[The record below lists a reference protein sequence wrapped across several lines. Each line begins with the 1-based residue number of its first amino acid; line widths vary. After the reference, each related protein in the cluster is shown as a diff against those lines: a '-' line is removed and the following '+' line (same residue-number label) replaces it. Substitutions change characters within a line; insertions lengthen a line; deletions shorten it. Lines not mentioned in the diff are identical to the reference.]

1 MASVSS
7 ERVVGRWPWVF
18 LVALV
23 LLALN
28 LRSPFV
34 GVSAVTDELRSA
46 LDVGNGAVGLL
57 TSLPVLC
64 FALAA
69 PVALALVRR
78 YGAESA
84 VLACLGL
91 VLVGSL
97 VRSSG
102 SFAVAVLGTVVIGLG
117 ITIGNV
123 VVPVLIRSRV
133 APERVGTVTGLYT
146 AVMNVGSMIVLIGSG
161 PLASASGW
169 RAALLAPAVLSV
181 VAALVWWRV
190 VGTSRRAAPGPAEGA
205 TSGAADA
212 PDVATAVPSG
222 PVWRDPVA
230 VLLVVAFAGQS
241 TSFYS
246 LTAWLPSILA
256 DEAGAGS
263 AAGALASV
271 FQVSAVVGALGVPLL
286 ALRLREPVAAGVVG
300 LLWMAM
306 PAQLLLAPSA
316 YLVGSVLGGI
326 AQGGGFAL
334 ILTIVARRARSD
346 RESAGMS
353 TLVQSVGY
361 AFAAVGP
368 TLLGAVHDATGSWT
382 APLLVV
388 LGTTALFLVSTV
400 TASVSARRPRD
411 RGRAA

>member
-1 MASVSS
+1 MSS
-7 ERVVGRWPWVF
+7 ERVVGRWPWAF

-34 GVSAVTDELRSA
+34 GVSAVTDQLRSA

-69 PVALALVRR
+69 PVALAVVRR

-161 PLASASGW
+161 PVASASGW
-169 RAALLAPAVLSV
+169 RTALLAPAVLSV

-205 TSGAADA
+205 TSGAR
-212 PDVATAVPSG
+212 DVATAVPSG

-286 ALRLREPVAAGVVG
+286 ALWLREPVAAGVVG

-316 YLVGSVLGGI
+316 YLIGSVLGGI

-400 TASVSARRPRD
+400 TASLSARRPRD

>member
-1 MASVSS
+1 MSS
-7 ERVVGRWPWVF
+7 ERVVDRRSWAF
-18 LVALV
+18 LAALL

-28 LRSPFV
+28 LRAPFV

-69 PVALALVRR
+69 PVALGVVRR

-91 VLVGSL
+91 VVAGSV

-102 SFAVAVLGTVVIGLG
+102 SFALAVAGTLLIGLG

-133 APERVGTVTGLYT
+133 APERVGTVTGVYT
-146 AVMNVGSMIVLIGSG
+146 AAMNVGSMIVLVGSG
-161 PLASASGW
+161 PVASGAGW
-169 RAALLAPAVLSV
+169 RTALVAPAVLAV

-190 VGTSRRAAPGPAEGA
+190 VGTSRRAAAASPAAGSVGSVGA
-205 TSGAADA
+205 
-212 PDVATAVPSG
+212 VAVVPAG

-230 VLLVVAFAGQS
+230 VLLVLAFAGQS
-241 TSFYS
+241 TSYYS
-246 LTAWLPSILA
+246 MTAWLPSILA

-263 AAGALASV
+263 AAGGLAAL
-271 FQVSAVVGALGVPLL
+271 FQISAVVGAIGTPLL
-286 ALRLREPVAAGVVG
+286 ALRLPEPVAVG
-300 LLWMAM
+300 IVGILWMAM
-306 PAQLLLAPSA
+306 PVQLLLEPSA
-316 YLVGSVLGGI
+316 YVVGSVLGGI
-326 AQGGGFAL
+326 AQGGGFAT

-368 TLLGAVHDATGSWT
+368 TLLGVVHDATGAWT
-382 APLLVV
+382 VPLLVIV
-388 LGTTALFLVSTV
+388 GTTATFLVTVV
-400 TASVSARRPRD
+400 TASISARRPRG

>member
-1 MASVSS
+1 MVLVSS
-7 ERVVGRWPWVF
+7 ERTVGRWPWAF

-28 LRSPFV
+28 LRAPFV
-34 GVSAVTDELRSA
+34 GVSAVTDDLRSG
-46 LDVGNGAVGLL
+46 LDIGNGAVGLL

-69 PVALALVRR
+69 PVALAVVRR
-78 YGAESA
+78 YGAETA

-91 VLVGSL
+91 VLAGCV

-102 SFAVAVLGTVVIGLG
+102 SFALAVLGTVVIGLG

-133 APERVGTVTGLYT
+133 APERVGTVTGVYT
-146 AVMNVGSMIVLIGSG
+146 AVMNVGAMLVLVGSG
-161 PLASASGW
+161 PLTSAAGW
-169 RAALLAPAVLSV
+169 RTALVAPAALCA
-181 VAALVWWRV
+181 VAAVVWWRV
-190 VGTSRRAAPGPAEGA
+190 IGPSRRVVGSTSTGPEPAAAP
-205 TSGAADA
+205 
-212 PDVATAVPSG
+212 AVPAG

-230 VLLVVAFAGQS
+230 VLLVMAFAGQA
-241 TSFYS
+241 TSYYS
-246 LTAWLPSILA
+246 MTAWLPSILA
-256 DEAGAGS
+256 DDAGAGS
-263 AAGALASV
+263 AAGGLAAV
-271 FQVSAVVGALGVPLL
+271 FQIAAVVGALGTPLL
-286 ALRLREPVAAGVVG
+286 ALRVPEPVAVGIVG
-300 LLWMAM
+300 LLWIAM
-306 PAQLLLAPSA
+306 PVQLLVEPSA
-316 YLVGSVLGGI
+316 YLLGSVLGGI
-326 AQGGGFAL
+326 AQGGGFAT
-334 ILTIVARRARSD
+334 IFTIVARRARSD

-388 LGTTALFLVSTV
+388 LGTTVTFLVTAV
-400 TASVSARRPRD
+400 TASISARRPRG

>member
-1 MASVSS
+1 MAPVSS
-7 ERVVGRWPWVF
+7 ERVVGRWPWAF

-28 LRSPFV
+28 LRAPFV
-34 GVSAVTDELRSA
+34 GVSAVTDDLRSG
-46 LDVGNGAVGLL
+46 LDIGNGAVGLL

-69 PVALALVRR
+69 PVALAVVRR

-84 VLACLGL
+84 VLCCLGL
-91 VLVGSL
+91 VLAGSV

-133 APERVGTVTGLYT
+133 APQRVGTVTGVYT
-146 AVMNVGSMIVLIGSG
+146 ATMNVGSMIVLVGSG
-161 PLASASGW
+161 PVASASGW
-169 RAALLAPAVLSV
+169 RAALLAPAVLCV

-190 VGTSRRAAPGPAEGA
+190 VGASRRQVAG
-205 TSGAADA
+205 A
-212 PDVATAVPSG
+212 PDGASVAPAG

-230 VLLVVAFAGQS
+230 VLLVVGFAGQA
-241 TSFYS
+241 TAYYS
-246 LTAWLPSILA
+246 LTAWLPSILV
-256 DEAGAGS
+256 DEAGTGS
-263 AAGALASV
+263 AAGGLASV
-271 FQVSAVVGALGVPLL
+271 FQIAAVVGALGTPLL
-286 ALRLREPVAAGVVG
+286 ALRLPEPVAVGIVG
-300 LLWMAM
+300 LLWIAM
-306 PAQLLLAPSA
+306 PVQLLVEPSA
-316 YLVGSVLGGI
+316 YLLGSVLGGI
-326 AQGGGFAL
+326 AQGGGFAT
-334 ILTIVARRARSD
+334 IFTIVARRARSD
-346 RESAGMS
+346 RESAGMA

-368 TLLGAVHDATGSWT
+368 TLLGALHDATGSWT
-382 APLLVV
+382 APLLVI
-388 LGTTALFLVSTV
+388 LGATVTFLVTVV
-400 TASVSARRPRD
+400 TASISARRPRG

>member
-1 MASVSS
+1 MSS
-7 ERVVGRWPWVF
+7 ERVVGRWSWAF
-18 LVALV
+18 LAALH

-28 LRSPFV
+28 LRAPFV
-34 GVSAVTDELRSA
+34 GVSAVTDDLRSA

-69 PVALALVRR
+69 PVALGVVRR

-91 VLVGSL
+91 VVLGSV

-102 SFAVAVLGTVVIGLG
+102 SFAVAVAGTVLIGLG

-133 APERVGTVTGLYT
+133 APERVGTVTGVYT
-146 AVMNVGSMIVLIGSG
+146 AVMNVGSMIVLVGSA
-161 PLASASGW
+161 PVASGSGW
-169 RAALLAPAVLSV
+169 RTALVAPAALAV

-190 VGTSRRAAPGPAEGA
+190 VGTSRRAA
-205 TSGAADA
+205 ADA
-212 PDVATAVPSG
+212 PAVGAVTAVPAG

-230 VLLVVAFAGQS
+230 VLLVLAFAGQS
-241 TSFYS
+241 TSYYS
-246 LTAWLPSILA
+246 MTAWLPSILA

-263 AAGALASV
+263 AAGGLAAV
-271 FQVSAVVGALGVPLL
+271 FQISAVVGAIGTPLL
-286 ALRLREPVAAGVVG
+286 ALRLPEPVAVGVVG
-300 LLWMAM
+300 ILWMAM
-306 PAQLLLAPSA
+306 PVQLLLEPSA
-316 YLVGSVLGGI
+316 YLVGSILGGI
-326 AQGGGFAL
+326 AQGGGFAT

-368 TLLGAVHDATGSWT
+368 TLLGVVHDATGSWT
-382 APLLVV
+382 APLLVIV
-388 LGTTALFLVSTV
+388 GTTATFLVTVV
-400 TASVSARRPRD
+400 TASISARRPRG